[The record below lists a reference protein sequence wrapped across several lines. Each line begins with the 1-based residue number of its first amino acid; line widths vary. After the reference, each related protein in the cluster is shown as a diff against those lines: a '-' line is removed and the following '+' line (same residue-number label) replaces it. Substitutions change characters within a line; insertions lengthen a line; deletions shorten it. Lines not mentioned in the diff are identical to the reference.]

1 MSTATG
7 PGHYGE
13 WISAHLDGELSR
25 AQDAR
30 LQVHLLQCAACA
42 EALAAEQEARSL
54 LLAATEAEPSAALTQ
69 RLLALACQDEA
80 GQEGQPAGRE
90 RHGAGAAAGRR
101 QRPAELRT
109 LRPGESPTFPAL
121 TGDLRAR
128 RSVVA
133 AVVVGAVGLGLGA
146 GGLAALGAPPRVVP
160 SAHRAEA
167 LTTLARTVG
176 SGRVATAGL
185 GGNVGVVSATD
196 PAASDPTLAAL
207 RDEGWYVPRLV
218 EGAQVVAHRVDGEG
232 RLELEVATTEGAL
245 VLREQVGRLDID
257 ALSGATVLEAGG
269 RTLYVLSQ
277 SPWHVTWQSG
287 DLVLEAYCAESNP
300 LAESIVAAPGAE
312 APAPV
317 AMGRRIMRGWQSI
330 TTVVSGR

>member
-1 MSTATG
+1 MSTVTG

-80 GQEGQPAGRE
+80 DQTGQPAGRV
-90 RHGAGAAAGRR
+90 RPGARAAAGRG

-176 SGRVATAGL
+176 SSRVATAGL
-185 GGNVGVVSATD
+185 GGSGGVASATD
-196 PAASDPTLAAL
+196 PAESDPTLAAL
-207 RDEGWYVPRLV
+207 RDEGWHVPRLV

-257 ALSGATVLEAGG
+257 ALSGATVLEAEG

-277 SPWHVTWQSG
+277 SPWHVTWQAG

-300 LAESIVAAPGAE
+300 LAESIVAAPGAD

-317 AMGRRIMRGWQSI
+317 AVGRRIMRGWQSI
-330 TTVVSGR
+330 TTVVGGR

>member
-1 MSTATG
+1 MSTVTG
-7 PGHYGE
+7 SGHYGE

-80 GQEGQPAGRE
+80 GQDGQPAGRE

-109 LRPGESPTFPAL
+109 LRPGGSPTFPAL

-185 GGNVGVVSATD
+185 GGNVGVAGLVINKDDGTGEAAAFAKAVKQGRNVLAVSAVN
-196 PAASDPTLAAL
+196 A
-207 RDEGWYVPRLV
+207 
-218 EGAQVVAHRVDGEG
+218 
-232 RLELEVATTEGAL
+232 
-245 VLREQVGRLDID
+245 VGGSYIDLGLD
-257 ALSGATVLEAGG
+257 
-269 RTLYVLSQ
+269 
-277 SPWHVTWQSG
+277 
-287 DLVLEAYCAESNP
+287 
-300 LAESIVAAPGAE
+300 
-312 APAPV
+312 
-317 AMGRRIMRGWQSI
+317 SI
-330 TTVVSGR
+330 TER